1 MKAFAEL
8 FRRLDE
14 TTSTNRKIEAMAD
27 YFQRTPA
34 VDAIWAVHFLIGRKP
49 RRAVPTR
56 QLMAWAGERA
66 AVPDWLF
73 EASYDVVGDLAET
86 ITLLLP
92 APVAASERSLNEWI
106 RQDLLPLRGMDI
118 EDRHRRILNAWDRM
132 DESQRFVWNK
142 LITGG
147 FRVGVSKRL
156 VVRALALFS
165 GVDAAVITHRLM
177 GAWAPT
183 AETYHR
189 LLASDT
195 SDADTSRPYPFYLA
209 YPLEKAPADLGAL
222 TDWQVEWKW
231 DGIRGQVIRRRGQVF
246 IWSRGEEL
254 VTEKYPE
261 LADAAAGLPGGTV
274 LDGEILPWRNDR
286 PLPFGELQRR
296 IGRKTLGKKLRQ
308 EVPVAFIAYDLLERD
323 GRDQRHMALAQRR
336 TSLVDI
342 MGALAGGALIASP
355 LVAASSWE
363 ALAARHAESRRR
375 GVEGFMLKRRTSLYG
390 VGRRRGD
397 WWKWK
402 VDPFTVDAV
411 LIYAQRGHGRRAGLY
426 TDYTFAVRQGEQLVP
441 FAKAYSGLG
450 DAEIREVDRF
460 IQQNTRERFGPVR
473 AVRPELVFEIAFEG
487 LRPSTRHKSGV
498 AVRFPRILRWRR
510 DKRRD
515 EADTL
520 ETLKALLTAASTE
533 GAA

>member
-34 VDAIWAVHFLIGRKP
+34 ADAIWAVRFLIGRKP
-49 RRAVPTR
+49 RQAVPTR
-56 QLMAWAGERA
+56 QLMAWAGDRA
-66 AVPDWLF
+66 AVPEWLF

-92 APVAASERSLNEWI
+92 APAAASGRPLNEWI
-106 RQDLLPLRGMDI
+106 RQELLPLRGMAI
-118 EDRHRRILNAWDRM
+118 EDRRRRVLTAWDRL

-177 GAWAPT
+177 GEWEPT
-183 AETYHR
+183 AETFHR

-195 SDADTSRPYPFYLA
+195 ADADISRPYPFYLA
-209 YPLEKAPADLGAL
+209 YPLEKTPADLGAI

-231 DGIRGQVIRRRGQVF
+231 DGIRGQVIQRRGQVF

-261 LADAAAGLPGGTV
+261 LAEAAAGLPDGTV

-296 IGRKTLGKKLRQ
+296 IGRKTAGKKLRQ
-308 EVPVAFIAYDLLERD
+308 EVPVAFLAYDLLERD
-323 GRDQRHMALAQRR
+323 GRDQRHLALAQRR
-336 TSLVDI
+336 KFLLDI
-342 MGALAGGALIASP
+342 LAAFAGRP
-355 LVAASSWE
+355 LVSSTTVEASSWE
-363 ALAARHAESRRR
+363 VLKDRHAESRRR
-375 GVEGFMLKRRTSLYG
+375 GVEGFILKRRASRYG
-390 VGRRRGD
+390 VGRKRGD

-426 TDYTFAVRQGEQLVP
+426 TDYTFAVRQGDQLVP
-441 FAKAYSGLG
+441 FAKAYSGLS

-487 LRPSTRHKSGV
+487 LRPSKRHKSGV

-520 ETLKALLTAASTE
+520 DSLKALLKAASHE
-533 GAA
+533 AAA